1 MKGNSDCFANCQ
13 ALAKIECYEI
23 EGLRFIR
30 YEYLDFEP
38 LQSFD
43 KAEIISFLKFC
54 KSKNI
59 MFANIK
65 PLNFIQTQS
74 GIKLID
80 YGRSFI
86 KYDTG
91 ELINATKRA
100 YLLWRFPTM
109 ENDLF
114 KAFTKRINNGEAF
127 LEISGWEDFWKEV
140 ID

>member
-1 MKGNSDCFANCQ
+1 
-13 ALAKIECYEI
+13 
-23 EGLRFIR
+23 
-30 YEYLDFEP
+30 
-38 LQSFD
+38 
-43 KAEIISFLKFC
+43 
-54 KSKNI
+54 